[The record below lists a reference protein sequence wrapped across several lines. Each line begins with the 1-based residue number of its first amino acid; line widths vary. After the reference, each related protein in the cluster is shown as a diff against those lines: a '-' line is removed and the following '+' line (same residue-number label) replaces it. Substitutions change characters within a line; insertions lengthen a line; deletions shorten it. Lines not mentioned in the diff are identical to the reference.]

1 MGIGGNKEKLKSS
14 NFFWVF
20 PWEPWALWAT
30 EKLDKVKNI
39 FENLKYFQ
47 FEFPWAPWASW
58 ATWKNESL
66 PILSIYVVISKFSAN
81 GVEVMVIFM
90 TCGQREYRG

>member
-1 MGIGGNKEKLKSS
+1 MGTVGIVG
-14 NFFWVF
+14 
-20 PWEPWALWAT
+20 
-30 EKLDKVKNI
+30 DM
-39 FENLKYFQ
+39 
-47 FEFPWAPWASW
+47 
-58 ATWKNESL
+58 KNESL